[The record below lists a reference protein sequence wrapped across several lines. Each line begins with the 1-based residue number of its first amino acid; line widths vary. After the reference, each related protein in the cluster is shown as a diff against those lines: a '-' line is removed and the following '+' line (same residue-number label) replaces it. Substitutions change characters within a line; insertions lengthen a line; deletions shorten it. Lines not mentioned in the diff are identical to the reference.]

1 MSAPSIMIESSL
13 NQLLVEPPGGLDER
27 FCEVMD
33 AAPVMIWVSGQDKCC
48 VWFNRKWLIFTG
60 RSMAQELG
68 NGWTEGVH
76 REDFD
81 RCLEIYLSH
90 FDARKEFRMQ
100 YRLRQRDGA
109 YHWIDDI
116 GIPRYAREGQFLG
129 YIASCVDIHEHR
141 DTQDELRRR
150 LLEIAHL
157 NRSTT
162 GGELLATIAHEIYQP
177 LTAIAT
183 NGNAG
188 LRWLSKEP
196 PNLDEVRAALER
208 MVDSV
213 HRAKNVVETI
223 RSMFKKGGQNN
234 VPLNVNKLIQEMMGL
249 LTGELQERHVSVQTN
264 LLTELPE
271 VTADR
276 VQLQQVILNLI
287 MNAAEA
293 MDPVVDRRRLLKV
306 TSKTRDPAWVL
317 IAIEDFGTGVDQE
330 NIESIFE
337 PFYTTK
343 ALGMG
348 MGLSICRSIVEAHGG
363 RLFASHNQPHGMILQ
378 IVLPANEAVPER

>member
-1 MSAPSIMIESSL
+1 
-13 NQLLVEPPGGLDER
+13 
-27 FCEVMD
+27 
-33 AAPVMIWVSGQDKCC
+33 
-48 VWFNRKWLIFTG
+48 
-60 RSMAQELG
+60 
-68 NGWTEGVH
+68 
-76 REDFD
+76 
-81 RCLEIYLSH
+81 
-90 FDARKEFRMQ
+90 
-100 YRLRQRDGA
+100 
-109 YHWIDDI
+109 
-116 GIPRYAREGQFLG
+116 
-129 YIASCVDIHEHR
+129 
-141 DTQDELRRR
+141 
-150 LLEIAHL
+150 
-157 NRSTT
+157 
-162 GGELLATIAHEIYQP
+162 
-177 LTAIAT
+177 
-183 NGNAG
+183 
-188 LRWLSKEP
+188 
-196 PNLDEVRAALER
+196 
-208 MVDSV
+208 
-213 HRAKNVVETI
+213 
-223 RSMFKKGGQNN
+223 

-317 IAIEDFGTGVDQE
+317 IAIEDSGTGVDQE

>member
-1 MSAPSIMIESSL
+1 MFDPSIMIESSL
-13 NQLLVEPPGGLDER
+13 NQLPVEPPGGLDER

-33 AAPVMIWVSGQDKCC
+33 AAPVMIWVSGQDKRC
-48 VWFNRKWLIFTG
+48 VWFNWKWLIFTG

-68 NGWTEGVH
+68 NGWAEGVH
-76 REDFD
+76 RDDFD
-81 RCLEIYLSH
+81 RCLQTYVSC
-90 FDARKEFRMQ
+90 FDVRHEFQMQ
-100 YRLRQRDGA
+100 YRLRRHDGA
-109 YHWIDDI
+109 YHWIDDT
-116 GIPRYAREGQFLG
+116 GIPRYDREGQFLG
-129 YIASCVDIHEHR
+129 YIGSCVDIHEHR

-157 NRSTT
+157 NRRTT
-162 GGELLATIAHEIYQP
+162 GGELLATIAHEINQP
-177 LTAIAT
+177 LAAIAT

-208 MVDSV
+208 LVDAV
-213 HRAKNVVETI
+213 HRAKNVVGTI
-223 RSMFKKGGQNN
+223 RTMFKKGGQKSM
-234 VPLNVNKLIQEMMGL
+234 PLNVNKLIQEMMGL
-249 LTGELQERHVSVQTN
+249 LTGDLQKRHVSVQTN
-264 LLTELPE
+264 LLTELPD
-271 VTADR
+271 VRADR

-293 MDPVVDRRRLLKV
+293 MDAVVDRPRLLKV
-306 TSKTRDPAWVL
+306 TSKTRDPASVL
-317 IAIEDFGTGVDQE
+317 IAIEDSGTGVDQE
-330 NIESIFE
+330 KIGSIFE

-363 RLFASHNQPHGMILQ
+363 RLSASHNQPHGMILQ
-378 IVLPANEAVPER
+378 IVLPANEAVSEL